1 MCGLCAARCPAEI
14 VQYNI
19 AILCRRLYGSHI
31 ERAEHVE
38 ERIKEIEEGKF
49 DKEIEELMEM
59 DVERLKELYSERE
72 IEK

>member
-1 MCGLCAARCPAEI
+1 M
-14 VQYNI
+14 
-19 AILCRRLYGSHI
+19 YGSHI